1 MKIASFL
8 YQSFIAPRSVDEDGK
23 RQEFILNILLLSI
36 SGLLFGLFALVV
48 LGRLFVPGF
57 VGVPVV
63 VAFFAFG
70 IFFSLFLLSRKGF
83 ARTSSYLLVAIF
95 YVYLFLANFSWG
107 PDLPIT
113 WIFYCLLIV
122 LSGILIS
129 TRFSFFVAIL
139 VAATVTTL
147 TLAMNFGYHEPLRH
161 WKEEGF
167 IWGDAIGA
175 SVAFLIIA
183 VVSWLSNRDLEDS
196 LHRARSSEAALQ
208 VERDQLEIKVE
219 ERTKQLKEAQE
230 IQLEQMTRF
239 AEFGQ
244 LASGIMH
251 DLANPLT
258 SMSINLQMVKDQVPE
273 DVRDTSKYMDQA
285 LQATKRMEELVQ
297 VARQQFQKKPDTIP
311 FILGDEIE
319 QAVQLLQPKARPA
332 HVSFDLMDIERIESV
347 GSPLKFHRV
356 VMNLLANAI
365 EAYADSKVPD
375 ERRLIRVT
383 CHENDGDAVIE
394 VIDMAGGISS
404 EYLEKIFN
412 PFFTTKKTGSGIGL
426 PTVKEILQKDF
437 SATIDVTSTKD
448 QTVFEIRLPIR
459 KNLA

>member
-1 MKIASFL
+1 MERLHRFFVFLALLGVSRAGHPHAASFFL
-8 YQSFIAPRSVDEDGK
+8 
-23 RQEFILNILLLSI
+23 
-36 SGLLFGLFALVV
+36 
-48 LGRLFVPGF
+48 
-57 VGVPVV
+57 VGV
-63 VAFFAFG
+63 
-70 IFFSLFLLSRKGF
+70 FLVF
-83 ARTSSYLLVAIF
+83 VSY
-95 YVYLFLANFSWG
+95 ANYMWG
-107 PDLPIT
+107 PDLPMAVL
-113 WIFYCLLIV
+113 FYCFIII
-122 LSGILIS
+122 LSGILVS
-129 TRFSFFVAIL
+129 SRFSFLVSLFIGLNLFLLTWLTGQQYWSISQDWKLAKFGLGDIVGLSFCFV
-139 VAATVTTL
+139 
-147 TLAMNFGYHEPLRH
+147 
-161 WKEEGF
+161 
-167 IWGDAIGA
+167 
-175 SVAFLIIA
+175 LIA
-183 VVSWLSNRDLEDS
+183 LFSWLSNRDLERS

-273 DVRDTSKYMDQA
+273 DVRDTNKYMDQA

-297 VARQQFQKKPDTIP
+297 VARQQFQKKPETTP

-319 QAVQLLQPKARPA
+319 QAVQLLQSKARPV

-375 ERRLIRVT
+375 ERRLVRVT
-383 CHENDGDAVIE
+383 CHEDQGDAVIE
-394 VIDMAGGISS
+394 IIDRAGGISR
-404 EYLEKIFN
+404 ELLEKIFN

-437 SATIDVTSTKD
+437 AATIDVTSSKD

>member
-1 MKIASFL
+1 MKIVSFL
-8 YQSFIAPRSVDEDGK
+8 YQFLISPVSEDEDGK
-23 RQEFILNILLLSI
+23 RQEYILNILLVSA
-36 SGLLFGLFALVV
+36 SALLFCLSFILFLEQ
-48 LGRLFVPGF
+48 LFIHGYQ
-57 VGVPVV
+57 GVSPIT
-63 VAFFAFG
+63 AFFAAA
-70 IFFSLFLLSRKGF
+70 FFSSLLLLSRKGF
-83 ARTSSYLLVAIF
+83 SRVASYFIVGVLFAYIF
-95 YVYLFLANFSWG
+95 YANYSWG

-113 WIFYCLLIV
+113 WILYCFLITI
-122 LSGILIS
+122 SGILIS
-129 TRFSFFVAIL
+129 SRFAFFITATIASALIWLTWMLNSGYL
-139 VAATVTTL
+139 V
-147 TLAMNFGYHEPLRH
+147 LARG
-161 WKEEGF
+161 WKQTGF
-167 IWGDAIGA
+167 LWGDAVAA
-175 SVAFLIIA
+175 SIAFALIAIF
-183 VVSWLSNRDLEDS
+183 SWLANRDLRAS
-196 LHRARSSEAALQ
+196 LQRARVSEAALK
-208 VERDQLEIKVE
+208 VERDTLEIKVE

-273 DVRDTSKYMDQA
+273 DVRDTNKYMDQA

-297 VARQQFQKKPDTIP
+297 VARQQFQKKPETTP

-319 QAVQLLQPKARPA
+319 QAVQLLQSKARPV

-365 EAYADSKVPD
+365 EAYADSKVSD
-375 ERRLIRVT
+375 DQRLIRVT
-383 CHENDGDAVIE
+383 CHEDDGDAVIE
-394 VIDMAGGISS
+394 IIDMAGGISG
-404 EYLEKIFN
+404 ELLEKIFN

-426 PTVKEILQKDF
+426 STVKEILLKDF
-437 SATIDVTSTKD
+437 SATIDVTSTKG

-459 KNLA
+459 KNLT